1 MKSLIVSLH
10 DVAPSTTI
18 ESQQWM
24 NLLNERNLSISM
36 LVVPGS
42 WRGRGLAADE
52 TFCDWLRATVV
63 DSHEVVQHGFSHT
76 IDHDDKP
83 GIFGRVV
90 GNIAARGCQEF
101 WSISETEARNRLHSG
116 LSTLAKV
123 GFRPLGFVAPGWLT
137 SRDAVSAVR
146 RVGFNYLTTHFFVR
160 DLVANKRYF
169 APVVCQRPNS
179 ASTAKIAKL
188 TKLLAVVLRLA
199 KLPVR
204 VAIHPDDLFH
214 AETREAI
221 FSVIDY
227 AIANGYESQTY
238 ANFISSRR
246 EPNFSQINLRK
257 TESVG

>member
-24 NLLNERNLSISM
+24 HLLNERNLSISM

-42 WRGRGLAADE
+42 WRGRGLATDE
-52 TFCDWLRATVV
+52 TFCEWLRATAV

-76 IDHDDKP
+76 IDHDDKL
-83 GIFGRVV
+83 GIFARVV

-188 TKLLAVVLRLA
+188 TKLLAFVLRLA

-227 AIANGYESQTY
+227 AIANGYKSETY
-238 ANFISSRR
+238 ASFIAARR
-246 EPNFSQINLRK
+246 ELKYSLVDSQK
-257 TESVG
+257 SESVG

>member
-1 MKSLIVSLH
+1 
-10 DVAPSTTI
+10 
-18 ESQQWM
+18 
-24 NLLNERNLSISM
+24 M
-36 LVVPGS
+36 LFRS
-42 WRGRGLAADE
+42 
-52 TFCDWLRATVV
+52 
-63 DSHEVVQHGFSHT
+63 
-76 IDHDDKP
+76 
-83 GIFGRVV
+83 
-90 GNIAARGCQEF
+90 
-101 WSISETEARNRLHSG
+101 
-116 LSTLAKV
+116 
-123 GFRPLGFVAPGWLT
+123 FRPLGFVAPGWLT

-246 EPNFSQINLRK
+246 EPKFSQINLRK